1 MGYLISSN
9 FGISST
15 DFDSDMEKEGDKL
28 EEGQKNDLPT
38 VSSAD
43 TEKKSKKEFKWTP
56 KRLEAF
62 EKMRA
67 GLETKNELTKKLK
80 EEKSKKEKDELK
92 KRVREIMSFTSAAKD
107 LKKSSTEEHSESEES
122 DSESEVEEKKS
133 KKVSKKKKE
142 EGIIKKKRGKKEVVI
157 VSSEESEEEESDS
170 DGQERAYLSRQKQ
183 EKLRKSK
190 EKSGKAIKTTPLH
203 NPMDRFIL
211 L

>member
-1 MGYLISSN
+1 
-9 FGISST
+9 
-15 DFDSDMEKEGDKL
+15 MEKDGEVK
-28 EEGQKNDLPT
+28 EEVNKNDLPV
-38 VSSAD
+38 VSSDD
-43 TEKKSKKEFKWTP
+43 TSKKSKKEFKWTP

-80 EEKSKKEKDELK
+80 EEKSKKEKDDLK

-107 LKKSSTEEHSESEES
+107 LKNTKMDADSASEENSSESEQ
-122 DSESEVEEKKS
+122 EEKKD
-133 KKVSKKKKE
+133 KKVIKKKKE
-142 EGIIKKKRGKKEVVI
+142 PEVKFKKRSKKEVA
-157 VSSEESEEEESDS
+157 SSSEEESDKQDS
-170 DGQERAYLSRQKQ
+170 DSGEEERAYLSRKKQ

-190 EKSGKAIKTTPLH
+190 EKSGKAVKTTPLY